1 MFKELFYLQKN
12 DRRALIVFLAI
23 GVAVLSAVA
32 LSGVGDTT
40 NDAPAADTLSA
51 TARRTTYG
59 YGAGRYHDRY
69 GATRPTAADALPTYA
84 VPVATPE
91 RFAFD
96 PNTADSTQLLRLGLS
111 PWQVR
116 GIYRYRA
123 KGGVYR
129 QPTDFAR
136 VYGLTLKQ
144 YRELEPYI
152 HISPDYRPAA
162 ATVATSAAH
171 VASAQGAARRDTVRY
186 PVKLRP
192 TQHISLN
199 RSDTSMLKRVPGIGS
214 YYARRIVDYR
224 ERLGGYHSVDQLLEI
239 EGMPEEA
246 LAYIKI
252 DAVALRRININRLT
266 LAQLRRHPYISH
278 FQARAIVD
286 YRRLKGPLTSLQQLS
301 TLPDFTA
308 EDIERLRPYVEF

>member
-59 YGAGRYHDRY
+59 YGAGRYHDRQ
-69 GATRPTAADALPTYA
+69 GATRPTATDAQPTYA

-129 QPTDFAR
+129 HPTDFAR

-171 VASAQGAARRDTVRY
+171 ATSAQGAARRDTVRY

-301 TLPDFTA
+301 ALPDFTA